1 MISVLH
7 RKNFSRFCLTLK
19 GFFWIWFVWSFL
31 FFLLF
36 FFIKIELYFDCC
48 GYSAWF
54 NMVNY
59 SNCPSVGPC
68 HVYTARIKITES
80 KLSSME
86 YWVHISKCG
95 CVSGEGMSS
104 IYLCT
109 QKPTHYV
116 CFWAAMVIHF
126 MSFLPLSV
134 TDGVCIMRFKKKKKL
149 KKTSHTHTLLP
160 HWPNVPHHSALQVT
174 DSYDMKI

>member
-1 MISVLH
+1 
-7 RKNFSRFCLTLK
+7 
-19 GFFWIWFVWSFL
+19 
-31 FFLLF
+31 
-36 FFIKIELYFDCC
+36 
-48 GYSAWF
+48 
-54 NMVNY
+54 MVNY

-149 KKTSHTHTLLP
+149 KKTSHTHTLTTLTKRP
-160 HWPNVPHHSALQVT
+160 TPQCSAGHGQLWYE
-174 DSYDMKI
+174 DIKIFINYWSFIHGKAHGRNIDLLLLSSLHYPEGSAPRPRLAQTLTFCFDK